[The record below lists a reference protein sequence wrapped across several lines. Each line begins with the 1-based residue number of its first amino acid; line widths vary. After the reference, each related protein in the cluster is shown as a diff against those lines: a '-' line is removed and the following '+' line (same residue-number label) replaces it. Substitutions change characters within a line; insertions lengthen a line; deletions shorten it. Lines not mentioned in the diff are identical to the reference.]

1 MAGVCRIDSRADCLI
16 YCRMT
21 QPSANDA
28 HFQTSLDLV
37 LSPGQRMELDLEE
50 PASTGCL
57 WRLAQGPVHGLVV
70 TMERPQSRAPL
81 PENVLELRVGAP
93 GKMRV
98 RLLAPDTPQSIEE
111 HIELVLDRPFAP
123 AEPPAK
129 QLVLRVSVTP
139 PPTQE

>member
-1 MAGVCRIDSRADCLI
+1 
-16 YCRMT
+16 MT

-28 HFQTSLDLV
+28 HFQTSLDLDI
-37 LSPGQRMELDLEE
+37 SPGQRMALELEE

-57 WRLAQGPVHGLVV
+57 WRLAKAPTHGLVV

-98 RLLAPDTPQSIEE
+98 GLQAPDTHQPIEE

-123 AEPPAK
+123 TQPPAK
-129 QLVLRVSVTP
+129 RLVLRVSVTP
-139 PPTQE
+139 PPVQE